1 LGDFPTSNHHEQKR
15 VKEYE
20 VEKVIDDRIRKG
32 KQEFLV
38 KWKGYPSEENTWEPY
53 NNLKDNQQF
62 KNYQKKMK
70 KKK

>member
-1 LGDFPTSNHHEQKR
+1 M
-15 VKEYE
+15 
-20 VEKVIDDRIRKG
+20 IDDRIRKG

-38 KWKGYPSEENTWEPY
+38 KWKGYGADENTWEPY